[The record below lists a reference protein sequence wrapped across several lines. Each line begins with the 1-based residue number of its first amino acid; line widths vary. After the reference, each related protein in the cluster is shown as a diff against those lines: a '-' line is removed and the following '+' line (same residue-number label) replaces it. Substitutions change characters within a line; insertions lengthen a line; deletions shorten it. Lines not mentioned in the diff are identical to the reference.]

1 MDSYCSG
8 IYSFRFNFSHSV
20 ICIHLYA
27 LGPIRVAAPPLCHLT
42 TVGGLIFAI
51 FIIQILCIWFTFRRF
66 LNLLRPLIGGVR
78 GHAFTPATA
87 LNMKKSSWSV
97 QKLQWKKKLWFSR
110 IGIGRDVCKLF
121 HSTPLVSIE
130 LINSWSNQSRHA
142 QAHVPFDIRSHV
154 CSIHSVVAPQH
165 IWWARLCSVHH
176 HHNIQDFFYWKREG
190 SCRDTGHNS
199 K

>member
-1 MDSYCSG
+1 MSIEFINYSPFRIGSPIGSSSPSVPPQHSWWPYLCNIHHPNSLHLIHFQEVFEFAQASYWRGEGSCLHTGHSSKYEEIIMECSK
-8 IYSFRFNFSHSV
+8 
-20 ICIHLYA
+20 
-27 LGPIRVAAPPLCHLT
+27 AP
-42 TVGGLIFAI
+42 
-51 FIIQILCIWFTFRRF
+51 
-66 LNLLRPLIGGVR
+66 
-78 GHAFTPATA
+78 
-87 LNMKKSSWSV
+87 MKKEIYD
-97 QKLQWKKKLWFSR
+97 LWFF
-110 IGIGRDVCKLF
+110 GIGDVCKLF
-121 HSTPLVSIE
+121 HTTPLVFIE